1 MAGDFASGAAGDR
14 RDFCAVGGAE
24 SLRFALLTDRAGHE
38 FPSKHQDN
46 SAEYAVGR
54 QKTKARHKNS
64 GHDDFVLE
72 AAGGNDQQNSA
83 DHHKGEPVSPE
94 MLDGC
99 APENYAARDIDE
111 IGGGNHVTD
120 GLEDV
125 PHGFARVYIAGEENA
140 GQ

>member
-83 DHHKGEPVSPE
+83 DHHKREPGSPE
-94 MLDGC
+94 VLDGG
-99 APENYAARDIDE
+99 AAENDPAWDVDE
-111 IGGGNHVTD
+111 KSGGGGGKGGGGEGRD
-120 GLEDV
+120 GV
-125 PHGFARVYIAGEENA
+125 ARGNIAHEENT
-140 GQ
+140 